1 MFTPIEFFIGITD
14 GQEGIEAIHVKLS
27 HELSLDKFQA
37 FFDFLNTNSEQFV
50 LDINAGKI
58 GTDAFNRVALK
69 VQELADILSTAEV
82 IMDANFQHYGVDVDY
97 DNVGIPMP
105 IENPALIVN
114 FFNNYINGNFFTFM
128 FSIKFG
134 KIWII
139 KIIFKKSIIN
149 TYSFFRF

>member
-14 GQEGIEAIHVKLS
+14 GQSQKGIEAIHVKLS

-69 VQELADILSTAEV
+69 VHELADILSTAEV

-97 DNVGIPMP
+97 DDVGIPMP

-114 FFNNYINGNFFTFM
+114 FFNN
-128 FSIKFG
+128 
-134 KIWII
+134 
-139 KIIFKKSIIN
+139 N
-149 TYSFFRF
+149 THSRIYSDQFYTVLYDYLVGASG